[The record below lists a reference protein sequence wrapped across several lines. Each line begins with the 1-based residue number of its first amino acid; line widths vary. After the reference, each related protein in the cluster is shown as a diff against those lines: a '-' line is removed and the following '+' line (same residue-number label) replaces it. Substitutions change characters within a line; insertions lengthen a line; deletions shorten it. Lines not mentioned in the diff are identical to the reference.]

1 MDFMDIRYPFEGRT
15 ERLIAVGRVVLASFS
30 LLAIWLDPLEP
41 AKYAGL
47 AYLLLA
53 AYVFYALVICLL
65 VWVSYGSLVRLRLA
79 THIFDLGIFSLF
91 MYFTEG
97 PTSPFFVYFVFSI
110 LCATL
115 RWQWRGVLWTA
126 AVALAAYIGMGV
138 YTAEVLH
145 DPEFELNRFIIRSVY
160 LAVIAGMLAFLG
172 AYEQKRRREISDL
185 AAWPRRFPQEAQEL
199 VRGLL
204 EYAAG
209 IVKAPR
215 VLMAW
220 DEPEEPSFNLAT
232 WSQEE
237 FQWDREPPG
246 KWGGLVSES
255 LANKNFLCIDAG
267 APTPLVLCSSAA
279 GVERWHGAPIDPDL
293 QARFGIRSTLSLA
306 FQGEALKGR
315 LFFLDKKRITT
326 DDILLGVVVARQVM
340 VGMNFFLLL
349 ERLQQMAA
357 AQERVRLADEL
368 HDGLLQSM
376 TVMSF
381 KLGAVQRLLS
391 NGRPEE
397 AAAEIEGMEELISGE
412 QRELR
417 RLVGQMKPA

>member
-1 MDFMDIRYPFEGRT
+1 
-15 ERLIAVGRVVLASFS
+15 
-30 LLAIWLDPLEP
+30 
-41 AKYAGL
+41 
-47 AYLLLA
+47 
-53 AYVFYALVICLL
+53 
-65 VWVSYGSLVRLRLA
+65 
-79 THIFDLGIFSLF
+79 
-91 MYFTEG
+91 
-97 PTSPFFVYFVFSI
+97 
-110 LCATL
+110 
-115 RWQWRGVLWTA
+115 
-126 AVALAAYIGMGV
+126 
-138 YTAEVLH
+138 
-145 DPEFELNRFIIRSVY
+145 
-160 LAVIAGMLAFLG
+160 
-172 AYEQKRRREISDL
+172 
-185 AAWPRRFPQEAQEL
+185 
-199 VRGLL
+199 
-204 EYAAG
+204 
-209 IVKAPR
+209 
-215 VLMAW
+215 MAW

-340 VGMNFFLLL
+340 VGMDFFLLL

-357 AQERVRLADEL
+357 AQERVRLAGEL
-368 HDGLLQSM
+368 HDGVLQSM

-397 AAAEIEGMEELISGE
+397 AAAELEGMEELISGE